1 MSKIYGIILAAVA
14 SFVIWGSS
22 PALAFELV
30 NPLSVI
36 KNAVEAAAED
46 RSSADIASDLKIKT
60 AIIAGVIDKLGSEV
74 ISINSDVYEQNVML
88 TGKVEKAGLKAKAGK
103 LTAAVKGVKKVYN
116 QILVV
121 KAIDDKK
128 GAAEGFVED
137 SVIETKINALL
148 LDGKGVNVTNYRWRS
163 VGGKVF
169 LFGRALSKSENRK
182 ATQIVKGIKGVTS
195 VTNLVKVRA
204 KK

>member
-1 MSKIYGIILAAVA
+1 
-14 SFVIWGSS
+14 
-22 PALAFELV
+22 
-30 NPLSVI
+30 
-36 KNAVEAAAED
+36 
-46 RSSADIASDLKIKT
+46 
-60 AIIAGVIDKLGSEV
+60 
-74 ISINSDVYEQNVML
+74 ML